1 MRPGGDAVV
10 DGGSQELFEAVGGK
24 EIEEGL
30 LGIANQQALLLQGAG
45 DTQCDGVQQAH
56 EFVVIRC
63 LDAVEAW
70 ALVIEGV
77 NAVVDEGVEV
87 NVEVQSTAEP
97 LNQRDSR
104 GASTGIDTEAGTLC
118 DECRDRAIDG

>member
-77 NAVVDEGVEV
+77 NAVDDEGVEV
-87 NVEVQSTAEP
+87 NGSRCAWQRSTHQSEV
-97 LNQRDSR
+97 SR
-104 GASTGIDTEAGTLC
+104 GATVPVHT
-118 DECRDRAIDG
+118 DG